1 MVAVILL
8 ILAFALASVAGVFL
22 LQDAGYVLIN
32 VGGTVV
38 ETSAVVLVLGV
49 ILAVV
54 LGHIAWR
61 AVRGTVQ
68 APGNVK
74 RAIERRKRDKARE
87 SFLAGIGKLYEARL
101 KEAEVDLVRRAA
113 HHDHAYLNYLA
124 AAEAADGVSAADRR
138 DHYLQLAIDANPGH
152 EVPVLLKQAD
162 LQLAGRRHAE
172 ALATLL
178 RLKELEPH
186 HPGVQRRLADVYE
199 VTGEWEA
206 LRELLPQLESAGVIA
221 PDRWNALMQR
231 CCVEMLRAAGKHN
244 ALDSLKAAWEAI
256 PRPFR
261 SRHAVVRE
269 YATLLARAGAD
280 AEAIAKVEAAM
291 KQDWDAELCLLFG
304 DLKAADPISQLATVE
319 QWIKR
324 YEEKPELLFVAGR
337 LCLRNR
343 LWGRARSYLEASLAK
358 RSSPD
363 VYFALAR
370 LNEETQEPG
379 KAMEFYRRGL
389 ELALA
394 TDSPLPEAGAPA

>member
-1 MVAVILL
+1 MLVIILL
-8 ILAFALASVAGVFL
+8 IVAFAAASVAGVFL

-32 VGGTVV
+32 VGGYVV
-38 ETSAVVLVLGV
+38 ETSAVVLVLAV
-49 ILAVV
+49 VLAVV
-54 LGHIAWR
+54 LGHMAWR
-61 AVRGTVQ
+61 ALKGTVQ
-68 APGNVK
+68 APSRVK
-74 RAIERRKRDKARE
+74 HAIERRKRDKARE

-124 AAEAADGVSAADRR
+124 AAEAADGVAAADRR

-186 HPGVQRRLADVYE
+186 HPGVQRRLVDVYAA
-199 VTGEWEA
+199 TGEWEA
-206 LRELLPQLESAGVIA
+206 LRELLPQVEGAGVIG
-221 PDRWNALMQR
+221 DERWTKLMQR
-231 CCVEMLRAAGKHN
+231 CCIEMLRAAGRHN
-244 ALDSLKAAWEAI
+244 ALDSLKAAWDTV
-256 PRPFR
+256 PRAFR

-269 YATLLARAGAD
+269 YAALLAAAGAD

-291 KQDWDAELCLLFG
+291 KQDWDPELCLLFG
-304 DLKAADPISQLATVE
+304 DLKAADPVSQLATVE

-363 VYFALAR
+363 TYFALAR

-379 KAMEFYRRGL
+379 KAMEYYRRGL

-394 TDSPLPEAGAPA
+394 TDSAVPAQG